1 LVSPARSRSC
11 AAVPAGTIPSQ
22 PWQNPDQASLPIRCV
37 VGVELPEPSGA
48 VQGPIGLYLFFQG
61 VGHRP
66 QGIRRHHRCAIMS
79 PV

>member
-48 VQGPIGLYLFFQG
+48 VQGPIGLYLFSR
-61 VGHRP
+61 VSAIGHKES
-66 QGIRRHHRCAIMS
+66 GATIGAIMS